1 MQDIYKVIV
10 SIVTK
15 THTSETVGSKQLDLY
30 KRRSKKIRL
39 IWCKAVCDILD
50 NFYIKKIND
59 LGCNYFQLFKE
70 MYLRKLKYDYF
81 GYDADQKFINIG
93 LDYLAKLKG
102 LNKNKIKR
110 ETRRGSAQINN
121 LSFNY
126 IVSNIEK
133 DNLRNCDCTIL
144 SAILEHV
151 DRPNIVLKK
160 VFKTTKK
167 IIILRTFV
175 DLKAQEGIQIKSV
188 KKPYNIRK
196 FSFNFLKKIFFK
208 NGFRIYFILD
218 EATEFSK
225 KTLYVNNGLKF
236 SRNHYI
242 CLGIR
247 K

>member
-1 MQDIYKVIV
+1 MSLV
-10 SIVTK
+10 SK

-30 KRRSKKIRL
+30 KHRSKKIRL
-39 IWCKAVCDILD
+39 IWCRAVCDIID
-50 NFYIKKIND
+50 NFDIQKIND

-70 MYLRKLKYDYF
+70 MYLRKSKYDYF
-81 GYDADQKFINIG
+81 GYDLDQKFINIG
-93 LDYLAKLKG
+93 LDYLAKLKSF
-102 LNKNKIKR
+102 NKNKKNEKI
-110 ETRRGSAQINN
+110 QINN

-126 IVSNIEK
+126 KISNIEK
-133 DNLRNCDCTIL
+133 DNFRNCDCTVL
-144 SAILEHV
+144 SAVLEHV
-151 DRPNIVLKK
+151 DRTNIILKK

-167 IIILRTFV
+167 LIILRTFV
-175 DLKAQEGIQIKSV
+175 DLKAQEAIQIKSV

-196 FSFNFLKKIFFK
+196 FSFNFLKKIFLK
-208 NGFRIYFILD
+208 NGFNLHFILD

-225 KTLYVNNGLKF
+225 KTLYVNNSIKN

>member
-1 MQDIYKVIV
+1 MSLVL
-10 SIVTK
+10 K

-30 KRRSKKIRL
+30 KHRSKKIRL
-39 IWCKAVCDILD
+39 IWCRAVCDIID
-50 NFYIKKIND
+50 NFDIQKIND

-70 MYLRKLKYDYF
+70 MYLRKSKYDYF
-81 GYDADQKFINIG
+81 GYDLDQKFINIG
-93 LDYLAKLKG
+93 LDYLAKLKSF
-102 LNKNKIKR
+102 NKNKKNEKI
-110 ETRRGSAQINN
+110 QINN

-126 IVSNIEK
+126 KISNIEK
-133 DNLRNCDCTIL
+133 DNFRNCDCTVL
-144 SAILEHV
+144 SAVLEHV
-151 DRPNIVLKK
+151 DRTNIILKK

-167 IIILRTFV
+167 LIILRTFV
-175 DLKAQEGIQIKSV
+175 DLKAQEAIQIKSV

-196 FSFNFLKKIFFK
+196 FSFNFLKKIFLK
-208 NGFRIYFILD
+208 NGFNLYFILD

-225 KTLYVNNGLKF
+225 KTLYVNNSIKN

>member
-1 MQDIYKVIV
+1 V
-10 SIVTK
+10 SLVLK

-30 KRRSKKIRL
+30 KHRSKKIRL
-39 IWCKAVCDILD
+39 IWCRAVCDIID
-50 NFYIKKIND
+50 NFDIQKIND

-70 MYLRKLKYDYF
+70 MYLRKSKYDYF
-81 GYDADQKFINIG
+81 GYDLDQKFINIG
-93 LDYLAKLKG
+93 LDYLAKLKSF
-102 LNKNKIKR
+102 NKNKKNEKI
-110 ETRRGSAQINN
+110 QINN

-126 IVSNIEK
+126 KISNIEK
-133 DNLRNCDCTIL
+133 DNFRNCDCTVL
-144 SAILEHV
+144 SAVLEHV
-151 DRPNIVLKK
+151 DRTNIILKK

-167 IIILRTFV
+167 LIILRTFV
-175 DLKAQEGIQIKSV
+175 DLKAQEAIQIKSV

-196 FSFNFLKKIFFK
+196 FSFNFLKKIFLK
-208 NGFRIYFILD
+208 NGFNLYFILD

-225 KTLYVNNGLKF
+225 KTLYVNNSIKN

>member
-1 MQDIYKVIV
+1 MSIV
-10 SIVTK
+10 SK

-30 KRRSKKIRL
+30 KHRSKKIRL
-39 IWCKAVCDILD
+39 IWCRAVCDIID
-50 NFYIKKIND
+50 NFDIQKIND

-70 MYLRKLKYDYF
+70 MYLRKSKYDYF
-81 GYDADQKFINIG
+81 GYDLDQKFINIG
-93 LDYLAKLKG
+93 LDYLAKLKSF
-102 LNKNKIKR
+102 NKNKKNEKI
-110 ETRRGSAQINN
+110 QINN

-126 IVSNIEK
+126 KISNIEK
-133 DNLRNCDCTIL
+133 DNFRNCDCTVL
-144 SAILEHV
+144 SAVLEHV
-151 DRPNIVLKK
+151 DRTNIILKK

-167 IIILRTFV
+167 LIILRTFV
-175 DLKAQEGIQIKSV
+175 DLKAQEAIQIKSV

-196 FSFNFLKKIFFK
+196 FSFNFLKKIFLK
-208 NGFRIYFILD
+208 NGFNLYFILD

-225 KTLYVNNGLKF
+225 KTLYVNNSIKN